1 MWKSVDSD
9 DNGLKRGK
17 TRLDKLIERRYPEEL
32 SVGIKVEMEHTKD
45 VDVAAHIARDHLQE
59 DPKYY
64 EKLNHAG
71 LIDEPAARAEVKKLG
86 LRKSVPADID
96 QKFYDA
102 FKKVFGDNEGRLY
115 SGRNGYKLK
124 ALDGFPKGVDLEN
137 CDIIRL
143 GKDVVYFAV
152 GGDWQQSLNVGV
164 GMRDGKLRIVSVFE
178 NVDLQ
183 KKTDMKQV
191 KLALGISKS
200 VQGKALGIGITDSMQ
215 KSLNTGRLVRK
226 QVDVNRGGRTFKQN
240 KWVRPDEAG
249 GSMPGAGTKDPED
262 TRGAAAGYGMH
273 NIQNGDQVAFSFR
286 GKSMMGTVIDDG
298 CDDGVVVKDA
308 AGDKFPV
315 PWKDITGFRGA
326 DGAKRLEAG
335 ASGGGKRPGGA
346 DTDEQQGDGKDFIEP
361 EKFNADEWKKEWD
374 EPDATPESIIG
385 SFGDDAGEIKKAIE
399 VTQVRLKRLE
409 QTIATHRIT
418 GEGSDA
424 IYDDER
430 KKIHQKIFSEILS
443 PERIASAKPEEG
455 KRPTFTM
462 LGGRGGSGKSWF
474 KGKVYDPEKAIVLDA
489 DEIKAMLPEYE
500 GFNASQVH
508 EESSDILE
516 KILSFALN
524 KGLNV
529 VLDATMK
536 TEASALKKVERFKKS
551 GYRIE
556 AHYMHLPR
564 QEAAKRAISRFMG
577 KTKRYVPVKVVL
589 ENIGNEAT
597 FEAVKKH
604 ADAWSFRDNNVA
616 KGEEPKLISEYNT

>member
-1 MWKSVDSD
+1 
-9 DNGLKRGK
+9 
-17 TRLDKLIERRYPEEL
+17 
-32 SVGIKVEMEHTKD
+32 
-45 VDVAAHIARDHLQE
+45 
-59 DPKYY
+59 
-64 EKLNHAG
+64 
-71 LIDEPAARAEVKKLG
+71 
-86 LRKSVPADID
+86 
-96 QKFYDA
+96 
-102 FKKVFGDNEGRLY
+102 
-115 SGRNGYKLK
+115 
-124 ALDGFPKGVDLEN
+124 
-137 CDIIRL
+137 
-143 GKDVVYFAV
+143 
-152 GGDWQQSLNVGV
+152 
-164 GMRDGKLRIVSVFE
+164 
-178 NVDLQ
+178 
-183 KKTDMKQV
+183 
-191 KLALGISKS
+191 
-200 VQGKALGIGITDSMQ
+200 
-215 KSLNTGRLVRK
+215 
-226 QVDVNRGGRTFKQN
+226 
-240 KWVRPDEAG
+240 
-249 GSMPGAGTKDPED
+249 
-262 TRGAAAGYGMH
+262 
-273 NIQNGDQVAFSFR
+273 
-286 GKSMMGTVIDDG
+286 MMGTVIDDG

-315 PWKDITGFRGA
+315 PWKNITGFRGA
-326 DGAKRLEAG
+326 DGAKRPEAG

-346 DTDEQQGDGKDFIEP
+346 DTDEQQEDGKDFIEP
-361 EKFNADEWKKEWD
+361 EKFNADEWKKQWD
-374 EPDATPESIIG
+374 DPDATPESIIG
-385 SFGDDAGEIKKAIE
+385 SFGDNADEIRKAIE
-399 VTQVRLKRLE
+399 VTQRRLNRLE
-409 QTIATHRIT
+409 QTIALHRIT

-516 KILSFALN
+516 KILSFTLS

-536 TEASALKKVERFKKS
+536 TEGSALKKVERFKKS

-597 FEAVKKH
+597 FEAIKKH

>member
-1 MWKSVDSD
+1 MELRMWKSVADS
-9 DNGLKRGK
+9 
-17 TRLDKLIERRYPEEL
+17 
-32 SVGIKVEMEHTKD
+32 
-45 VDVAAHIARDHLQE
+45 
-59 DPKYY
+59 
-64 EKLNHAG
+64 AG
-71 LIDEPAARAEVKKLG
+71 RAEVKKLG

-96 QKFYDA
+96 QIFYSE

-124 ALDGFPKGVDLEN
+124 DLEGFPKGVDLEN

-178 NVDLQ
+178 NVDRQ

-215 KSLNTGRLVRK
+215 KALNTGRLVRK

-273 NIQNGDQVAFSFR
+273 NIQNGDQVSFSFR

-326 DGAKRLEAG
+326 DGAKRPEAG

-361 EKFNADEWKKEWD
+361 ESFNADEWKKQWD
-374 EPDATPESIIG
+374 DPDATPESIIG
-385 SFGDDAGEIKKAIE
+385 SFGDDADEIRKAIDT
-399 VTQVRLKRLE
+399 TQRRLARLE
-409 QTIATHRIT
+409 QTISTYRLA
-418 GEGSDA
+418 GEGDA
-424 IYDDER
+424 AVYDEER
-430 KKIHQKIFSEILS
+430 TKIHAKIINAYLS
-443 PERIASAKPEEG
+443 PKRIAAATPEEG

-474 KGKVYDPEKAIVLDA
+474 KGQVYDPEKAIVLDA
-489 DEIKAMLPEYE
+489 DEIKGMLPEYE
-500 GFNASQVH
+500 GFNAAQVH

-516 KILSFALN
+516 SIMTGAMSL
-524 KGLNV
+524 GLNV

-536 TEASALKKVERFKKS
+536 TEKSALRKVERFKGS

-564 QEAAKRAISRFMG
+564 QDAAKRAVARFMG
-577 KTKRYVPVKVVL
+577 KTKRYVPVNVVL
-589 ENIGNEAT
+589 GNVGNEAT

-616 KGEEPKLISEYNT
+616 KGEEPKLISEYKG